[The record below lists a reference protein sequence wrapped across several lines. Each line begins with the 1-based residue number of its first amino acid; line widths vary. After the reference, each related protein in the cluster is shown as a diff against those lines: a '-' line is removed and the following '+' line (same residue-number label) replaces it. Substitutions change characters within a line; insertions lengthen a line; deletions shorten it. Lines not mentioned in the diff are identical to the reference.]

1 MNEYDDILENKNSS
15 NSKSNNYRNNYNS
28 NYNRNNNNNWQEKQ
42 NQQRQEAYDIMDKMA
57 MEIKDNSE
65 KFKQYLNI
73 QSRFEKNSVGNCLLI
88 LSKNPNVTQY
98 KDKKSWKEK
107 GIELISNPQEI
118 VILEPRRSETNNR
131 VYYNPKVV
139 YDISQTNAPKQ
150 EQNID
155 YDTREL
161 LKAFLNNCVTQRQA
175 VDKLPNSDMQGAEYN
190 RSEDILYICRGME
203 KETLFQTL
211 SQAIANIEM
220 RDAEDDNFKSFKSYC
235 ISYML
240 CQKYGIDV
248 SNYDISELPQE
259 ILNKTNGKEVR
270 GELEKMRIDFEKI
283 NSRVAEYFENANR
296 EKEKK
301 PKIQER

>member
-1 MNEYDDILENKNSS
+1 MNEYDDILGDNNSNN
-15 NSKSNNYRNNYNS
+15 NSKSNNYRS
-28 NYNRNNNNNWQEKQ
+28 TTNNWQEKQ
-42 NQQRQEAYDIMDKMA
+42 NQQRQQAYDTMDKMSI
-57 MEIKDNSE
+57 EIRDNSE

-73 QSRFEKNSVGNCLLI
+73 QSKFEKNSVGNCLLI

-98 KDKKSWKEK
+98 KDKKSWREK

-118 VILEPRRSETNNR
+118 VILEPKRSETNNR

-150 EQNID
+150 EQSID

-161 LKAFLNNCVTQRQA
+161 LKAFLNNCTTPRQA
-175 VDKLPNSDMQGAEYN
+175 VDELPNSDMQGAEYN
-190 RSEDILYICRGME
+190 KSEDVLYVCRGME
-203 KETLFQTL
+203 RETLFQTL
-211 SQAIANIEM
+211 SQALANIEM
-220 RDAEDDNFKSFKSYC
+220 REAEDDNFKSFKSYC

-259 ILNKTNGKEVR
+259 ITSKANGKEIR
-270 GELEKMRIDFEKI
+270 GELEKMRIDYEKI
-283 NSRVAEYFENANR
+283 NSRVAEYFERANR

-301 PKIQER
+301 PKVQER

>member
-1 MNEYDDILENKNSS
+1 MSGYEDILENNS
-15 NSKSNNYRNNYNS
+15 NNTKSNYNNNYN
-28 NYNRNNNNNWQEKQ
+28 RNNWQEKQ
-42 NQQRQEAYDIMDKMA
+42 NKLRQQAYEIMDKMA
-57 MEIKDNSE
+57 IEIKDNSE

-73 QSRFEKNSVGNCLLI
+73 QSKFEKNSVGNCLLI

-118 VILEPRRSETNNR
+118 VILEPKRSETNNR
-131 VYYNPKVV
+131 IYYNPKIV

-150 EQNID
+150 EQSVE

-161 LKAFLNNCVTQRQA
+161 LKAFLNNCNTPRKA
-175 VDKLPNSDMQGAEYN
+175 VDKLPNTDIAGAEYN
-190 RSEDILYICRGME
+190 KSEDVLYVCRGMDR
-203 KETLFQTL
+203 ETLFQTL
-211 SQAIANIEM
+211 SQALADIEM
-220 RDAEDDNFKSFKSYC
+220 KDIENDDFKSFKSYC

-248 SNYDISELPQE
+248 SNYDVIEPTIE
-259 ILNKTNGKEVR
+259 ITSKQTGKEVR
-270 GELEKMRIDFEKI
+270 EELEKMRIDYEKI
-283 NSRVAEYFENANR
+283 NSRVAEYFEKGNR